1 MFVCLRQNLENSMFG
16 ALTFFSPFCVISWDV
31 FLKRQFGKVFQNR
44 VTKKHIKTKINSL
57 QRLKIMGDKEST
69 LGGYHEYRGGQ
80 YFWIIGNPLMW
91 AEHYSFHNLTPLFML
106 QILLTPPSLNL
117 KLEDDHFYI
126 DKAHLGVFQA
136 VTKCGCPRYHQ
147 QWEKEFSEREKSWSQ
162 SYLIIHI

>member
-1 MFVCLRQNLENSMFG
+1 MFVWDRNLENSIFG

-31 FLKRQFGKVFQNR
+31 FLRRQFGKVFQNW

-57 QRLKIMGDKEST
+57 QRPKNMGDEEST

-106 QILLTPPSLNL
+106 QIFLTPPSLNL
-117 KLEDDHFYI
+117 KWEMAISRQSSPVVFPGCHQMWVPKISSIIREEFFGTG
-126 DKAHLGVFQA
+126 KAMVSILFN
-136 VTKCGCPRYHQ
+136 
-147 QWEKEFSEREKSWSQ
+147 
-162 SYLIIHI
+162 